1 MIARRYPNEVGLLG
15 NSAVL
20 ITKLTS
26 KVQGSDRIDYA
37 TEVAQLKKA
46 WLTQIEK
53 EADAT
58 LKPIRPQY
66 IMKVLSEKAAANAV
80 FSLDVGENCWW
91 FGRNFQM
98 KKTQKLVMSGTLAT
112 MGFGLPGALAAAL
125 VYPSRQ
131 IICVTGDGGLTMVLG
146 DFLTALK
153 YKLNVKVFV
162 LNNKHLGMIMQEQK
176 VEKYESWQT
185 ELQDFNFAAFAENAG
200 GAGFKVTEPSELSSV
215 VDKALKT
222 DKPTI
227 VDIDTD
233 PRRFFS

>member
-1 MIARRYPNEVGLLG
+1 MIARRYPVEVSLLG

-20 ITKLTS
+20 IPKLTA
-26 KVQGSDRIDYA
+26 KVQETHRADYA
-37 TEVAQLKKA
+37 LEVAKLKKD
-46 WLTQIEK
+46 WLAQIER
-53 EADAT
+53 EADT
-58 LKPIRPQY
+58 SLKPIRPQY
-66 IMKVLSEKAAANAV
+66 IMKVLSEKVAADAV

-98 KKTQKLVMSGTLAT
+98 KKTQRLVMSGNLAT

-125 VYPSRQ
+125 AYPNRQ

-162 LNNKHLGMIMQEQK
+162 INNKHLGMIMQEQK

-185 ELQDFNFAAFAENAG
+185 ELHDFDFAAFAEVAG
-200 GAGFKVTEPSELSSV
+200 GEGFKVTEPSELPSA

-233 PRRFFS
+233 PRRFFQ